1 MKIIFDIFLSIF
13 KIGAFTFGGGYA
25 MIPLIEQEVVN
36 NKKWLNKDEFMD
48 VLVVAQSLPGAMAI
62 NTSIFL
68 GYRIAGILGAISA
81 LIAVILPSFMIIIL
95 IAAFFMQFRN
105 NYYVNAAFMGITAAV
120 PMLVL
125 VGAISLAKGIPKNLR
140 SLITIVISLIA
151 LIFFDINP
159 VVVIIVSGALWSN
172 IFKREG
178 IAMKLLIKLY
188 LAFLKIGTFSFGGGY
203 AMLPFI
209 QKEIVE
215 KNNWISSTEFTDI
228 IGISQMTPGPVAIN
242 SATFVGYKISGVIGS
257 IVATLGVITTSFI
270 LVIIINRILDKFK
283 ESKIV
288 KVCTI
293 RNETSTY
300 STDNICFLG
309 FGYRCI

>member
-1 MKIIFDIFLSIF
+1 MGGDFMKIIFEIFLSIF

-62 NTSIFL
+62 NASIFL

-81 LIAVILPSFMIIIL
+81 LIAVILPSFIIIIL

-140 SLITIVISLIA
+140 SLITILISLIA
-151 LIFFDINP
+151 LIFFHINH
-159 VVVIIVSGALWSN
+159 VVVIIVSGVYGA
-172 IFKREG
+172 IFLRG
-178 IAMKLLIKLY
+178 
-188 LAFLKIGTFSFGGGY
+188 
-203 AMLPFI
+203 
-209 QKEIVE
+209 
-215 KNNWISSTEFTDI
+215 
-228 IGISQMTPGPVAIN
+228 
-242 SATFVGYKISGVIGS
+242 
-257 IVATLGVITTSFI
+257 
-270 LVIIINRILDKFK
+270 
-283 ESKIV
+283 
-288 KVCTI
+288 KV
-293 RNETSTY
+293 
-300 STDNICFLG
+300 
-309 FGYRCI
+309 

>member
-1 MKIIFDIFLSIF
+1 MGSDFMKIIFEIFLSIF

-62 NTSIFL
+62 NASIFL

-81 LIAVILPSFMIIIL
+81 LIAVILPSFIIIIL

-140 SLITIVISLIA
+140 SLITILISLIA
-151 LIFFDINP
+151 LIFFHINP
-159 VVVIIVSGALWSN
+159 VVVIIVSGVYGA
-172 IFKREG
+172 IFLRG
-178 IAMKLLIKLY
+178 
-188 LAFLKIGTFSFGGGY
+188 
-203 AMLPFI
+203 
-209 QKEIVE
+209 
-215 KNNWISSTEFTDI
+215 
-228 IGISQMTPGPVAIN
+228 
-242 SATFVGYKISGVIGS
+242 
-257 IVATLGVITTSFI
+257 
-270 LVIIINRILDKFK
+270 
-283 ESKIV
+283 
-288 KVCTI
+288 KV
-293 RNETSTY
+293 
-300 STDNICFLG
+300 
-309 FGYRCI
+309 

>member
-1 MKIIFDIFLSIF
+1 MGGDFMKIIFEIFLSIF

-62 NTSIFL
+62 NASIFL

-81 LIAVILPSFMIIIL
+81 LIAVILPSFIIIIL

-140 SLITIVISLIA
+140 SLITILISLIA
-151 LIFFDINP
+151 LIFFYINP
-159 VVVIIVSGALWSN
+159 VVVIIVSGVYGA
-172 IFKREG
+172 IFLRG
-178 IAMKLLIKLY
+178 
-188 LAFLKIGTFSFGGGY
+188 
-203 AMLPFI
+203 
-209 QKEIVE
+209 
-215 KNNWISSTEFTDI
+215 
-228 IGISQMTPGPVAIN
+228 
-242 SATFVGYKISGVIGS
+242 
-257 IVATLGVITTSFI
+257 
-270 LVIIINRILDKFK
+270 
-283 ESKIV
+283 
-288 KVCTI
+288 KV
-293 RNETSTY
+293 
-300 STDNICFLG
+300 
-309 FGYRCI
+309 